1 MIEIAVALR
10 FPTPIFNENT
20 TLCDKDVMYTTLYS
34 NKIGTKNWCPF
45 VISVGYKVNKK
56 SWFSFI
62 AGNISMDMSLR

>member
-10 FPTPIFNENT
+10 FPTPRFNENT
-20 TLCDKDVMYTTLYS
+20 TLCEKDVMYTTLYS

-56 SWFSFI
+56 S
-62 AGNISMDMSLR
+62 